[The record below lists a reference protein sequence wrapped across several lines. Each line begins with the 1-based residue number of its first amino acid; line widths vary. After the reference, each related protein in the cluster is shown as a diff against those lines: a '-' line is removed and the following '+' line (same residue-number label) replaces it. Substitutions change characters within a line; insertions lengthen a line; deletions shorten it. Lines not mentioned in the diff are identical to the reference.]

1 MSEINYKFIL
11 IGNSGVGKGSFL
23 RKLSTGEI
31 KEKNVSTIGIDKK
44 TILLTLDIIN
54 KEGIKKKQKFNIS
67 LFDTAGQEKFRSIT
81 KNYYKGSDGIFLLYD
96 ITEKSSFESVENWIE
111 SIKDSLDY
119 NNEEKYG
126 IVLIGNKLDLI
137 EEGIL
142 ERQVTEDEAKLM
154 CEKYDMIWGG
164 EQSLKN
170 LDFEDFINLIGE
182 YTGEIYKIIG
192 DNEHKY
198 RQRLKK
204 ISKFKKKQKKRV
216 FRQFLYHWKILI
228 NLDLNIY
235 SLKL

>member
-31 KEKNVSTIGIDKK
+31 KEKNVSTIGMDKK

-54 KEGIKKKQKFNIS
+54 KEGIKKMQKFNIS

-192 DNEHKY
+192 DNEHKH
-198 RQRLKK
+198 RQRLEK
-204 ISKFKKKQKKRV
+204 ISKFKKKQRKGFFANFCLTEK
-216 FRQFLYHWKILI
+216 Y
-228 NLDLNIY
+228 
-235 SLKL
+235 

>member
-31 KEKNVSTIGIDKK
+31 KEKNVSTIGMGKK

-192 DNEHKY
+192 DNEHKH

-204 ISKFKKKQKKRV
+204 ISKFKKKQRKGFFANFCLTEK
-216 FRQFLYHWKILI
+216 Y
-228 NLDLNIY
+228 
-235 SLKL
+235 